1 MDCNKIYAQQN
12 VYIIR
17 VGGVHLLATVV
28 ATLSKSKV

>member
-1 MDCNKIYAQQN
+1 MDCNKIYAQQ
-12 VYIIR
+12 IIR